1 MQIMLFCM
9 DYAVLLVYTHVVL
22 LAYMHYACEA
32 CIGGCV
38 IGGISVVAVTA
49 SSIDSQQDNS
59 SMLASQQVHCSAVHL
74 Y

>member
-9 DYAVLLVYTHVVL
+9 YYAVL

-32 CIGGCV
+32 CIGWCV

-59 SMLASQQVHCSAVHL
+59 SMPAGQQVHCGALQCISVTTS
-74 Y
+74 